1 MAVTP
6 LPPALPAERAFSL
19 LDMMKRIQAMP
30 HTSDY
35 KAKAPPCETVIH
47 VGIIFDGTNNKTGH
61 ESIESTCRAPKR
73 VGLQSP
79 YPVWETQ

>member
-6 LPPALPAERAFSL
+6 LPPALRAERAFSL

-30 HTSDY
+30 HKSDY

-47 VGIIFDGTNNKTGH
+47 VGVLFDSASNTKGH
-61 ESIESTCRAPKR
+61 EPTESSCASSRIDLCSRRTVR
-73 VGLQSP
+73 
-79 YPVWETQ
+79 ETQ